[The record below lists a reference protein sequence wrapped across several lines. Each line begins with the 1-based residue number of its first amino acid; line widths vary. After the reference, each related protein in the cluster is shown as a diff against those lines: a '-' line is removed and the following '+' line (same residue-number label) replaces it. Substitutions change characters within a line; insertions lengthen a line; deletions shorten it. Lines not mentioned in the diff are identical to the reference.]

1 MALLRVVAQG
11 EKMRSVIRRA
21 VVLSACATAAIV
33 VHGCK
38 GKEQTEYVAGVS
50 TQVSVPRDL
59 KAVRVDVRVGGVA
72 QFCRGYKVYDGKIQL
87 PRSLGSF
94 ALSDDS
100 LKSGPITV
108 GIVGVAATNKAGQDR
123 GDEDP
128 SNDFYVS
135 CTQPKVGENSVRLLR
150 TSRQPYVKDAILFLP
165 MPLKYACY
173 DKQCDNL
180 QDGTEMTCK
189 GGKCVPAT
197 LSDQQI
203 AALPPYTPDLVDGTG
218 STCFSTKLC
227 MAARLPA
234 IPIDPNTCTFAVP
247 ASQSEPATLPGTASP
262 FKDIKLDGKGVNV
275 EAIFDG
281 GLVSEVLD
289 LENEDGFI
297 VPDPTKQVFRLSDGL
312 CELYKGYEFE
322 YDASGQVV
330 RDPAGQP
337 KAKTEVVDGK
347 TVPKATKHRI
357 SAVRASGTCQAKRP
371 AQPLCASDQL
381 SAMGLDPG
389 GTTTV
394 PPPTSACKTAELKPP
409 SAAFMVVVDN
419 TTNHNA
425 FFTSLNKNV
434 VDPNDEES
442 LIQPAIK
449 GALSDPAFQ
458 RTDVGLIFS
467 PGDQLPTPNGCNPTA
482 APEIV
487 PGPVLTTRDTLITR
501 LLTVPQVNSNVF
513 IEGAMQ
519 RAYNELKKPNY
530 DSYFRRAV
538 LVVSNRQFTT
548 AAAPEGCG
556 LPTDSPLTLAKAASE
571 DATKPIQTYVM
582 QLTKEPVPPNPW
594 DASLLAI
601 EGKTGAAAYQSKQA
615 TTKFQEIVNSLTT
628 CVYDANPGDFEAGDT
643 VAFADPL
650 SGNVTKASFVT
661 NPECQ
666 TESPADAAG
675 SQGWGKSPAP
685 INGKDRIFFCP
696 KTCADYRNILQQT
709 ATFTALYKQPP
720 LPVPVNAYKAVCK

>member
-1 MALLRVVAQG
+1 
-11 EKMRSVIRRA
+11 MRSFIRHGII
-21 VVLSACATAAIV
+21 LSACVSAVIL

-38 GKEQTEYVAGVS
+38 GKEATEYVSGVS

-59 KAVRVDVRVGGVA
+59 KAVRVEVSVGGVS
-72 QFCRGYKVYDGKIQL
+72 QFCRGYRVYEGKVLL

-94 ALSDDS
+94 AQTEGAITQ
-100 LKSGPITV
+100 SGPIMFT
-108 GIVGVAATNKAGQDR
+108 ISGVAAQTKAEQDS
-123 GDEDP
+123 GNESLDSQFFAACAP
-128 SNDFYVS
+128 
-135 CTQPKVGENSVRLLR
+135 PKVGTDSVRILR
-150 TSRQPYVKDAILFLP
+150 KSRQPYIRDEILFLP
-165 MPLKYACY
+165 MPLKYACF

-189 GGKCVPAT
+189 GGKCVAAT
-197 LSDQQI
+197 LTDQQV
-203 AALPPYTPDLVDGTG
+203 AALPKYAPDLVDGTG
-218 STCFSTKLC
+218 STCFSSKLC

-234 IPIDPNTCTFAVP
+234 IPIDPNFCTFAVP
-247 ASQSEPATLPGTASP
+247 SSPSEPQTLPGTNSP
-262 FKDIKLDGKGVNV
+262 FPKLQNNNGVNV
-275 EAIFDG
+275 EVMFDG
-281 GLVSEVLD
+281 GLVSEILD
-289 LENEDGFI
+289 LENDDGFI

-312 CELYKGYEFE
+312 CELFKGYEFQ
-322 YDASGQVV
+322 YDASGQVI
-330 RDPAGQP
+330 RDAGGAP
-337 KAKTEVVDGK
+337 KAAPETLNGAPVLDGHGNP
-347 TVPKATKHRI
+347 VPKATKHRI

-371 AQPLCASDQL
+371 AQPLCAADQL

-389 GTTTV
+389 GSTIV
-394 PPPTSACKTAELKPP
+394 PPPQSSCKTAELKPP

-467 PGDQLPTPNGCNPTA
+467 PGANTDPATGCNPTA
-482 APEIV
+482 NPDIV
-487 PGPVLTTRDTLITR
+487 PGPVLTTRDALLTR
-501 LLTVPQVNSNVF
+501 LLTVPQVGPNANVF

-548 AAAPEGCG
+548 PAAPEGCDTAAVG
-556 LPTDSPLTLAKAASE
+556 PLTLAKQASE

-582 QLTKEPVPPNPW
+582 QLTKEPAPPNPW

-601 EGKTGAAAYQSKQA
+601 EGKTGAAAHQSKQA
-615 TTKFQEIVNSLTT
+615 TTKFQEIVNSLTS
-628 CVYDANPGDFEAGDT
+628 CVYDANPGDFGPGDT

-650 SGNVTKASFVT
+650 SGVITKASFVT

-666 TESPADAAG
+666 TDSPADAAG
-675 SQGWGKSPAP
+675 SQGWGKAPSP

-696 KTCADYRNILQQT
+696 KTCADYRNVLAQT

-720 LPVPVNAYKAVCK
+720 LPVPVNAYRAVCQ